1 MSEANIIDLSHHRQ
15 TVDDQPAQ
23 DKPQNEFEELGHAI
37 QNLIQRL
44 RNGTPLK
51 QTG

>member
-1 MSEANIIDLSHHRQ
+1 MAEVNIIDLNHHRQ
-15 TVDDQPAQ
+15 AQDQSAQ
-23 DKPQNEFEELGHAI
+23 DKSQNNSEELGHAI